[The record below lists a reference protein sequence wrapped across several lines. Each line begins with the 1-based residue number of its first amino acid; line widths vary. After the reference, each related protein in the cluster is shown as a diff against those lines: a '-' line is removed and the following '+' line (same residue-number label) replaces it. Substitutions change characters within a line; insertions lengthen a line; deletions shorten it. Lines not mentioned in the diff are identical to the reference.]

1 MESLAGQLRQSGVP
15 ESLAFRVASLDPLF
29 AALDIAE
36 VAVARRQPVE
46 RVAGVYFDLATQ
58 LGLPELRAQI
68 TALPGDQHWQGLAR
82 GAMLD
87 DLTGLQC
94 AITAEAIN
102 GDVGGDGEVIAPQA
116 MVGAWKGRNQRA
128 IERTQQLLAELRNAP
143 ATDVSMLSVV
153 LRELRHLA

>member
-1 MESLAGQLRQSGVP
+1 
-15 ESLAFRVASLDPLF
+15 
-29 AALDIAE
+29 
-36 VAVARRQPVE
+36 
-46 RVAGVYFDLATQ
+46 
-58 LGLPELRAQI
+58 
-68 TALPGDQHWQGLAR
+68 AR

-94 AITAEAIN
+94 AITAEALN
-102 GDVGGDGEVIAPQA
+102 GDGEVIAPQA